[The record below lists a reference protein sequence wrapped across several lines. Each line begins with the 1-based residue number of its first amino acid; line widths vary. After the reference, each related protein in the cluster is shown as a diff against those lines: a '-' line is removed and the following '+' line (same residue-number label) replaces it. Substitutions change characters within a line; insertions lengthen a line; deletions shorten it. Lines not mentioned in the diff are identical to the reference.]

1 MSRKWLEYLTA
12 IAVLLFVFLVAC
24 GLSRPTAT
32 PVPLESTPISSSG
45 QIAFTSDR
53 DGNYEIYIMNEDG
66 SGQVN
71 LNHHKAY
78 DIRPSISPD
87 GKRIAFISGREGNLE
102 IYLMNVDGTGITR
115 LTNTPEWEGFPRW
128 SPDGRHIV
136 FMRGQNVMVMDPD
149 GSNQVNLTSDPW
161 TGRSPVYTLN
171 EEQMLGAELYPAW
184 LPDSTQVVF
193 LSVRDRSF
201 QFYVVNVDG
210 SQLSILDSGLPS
222 REVAPDEM
230 VYLIHTGLDLYFLN
244 TSDGPANS
252 MDDTGRALGELP
264 AWSPDG
270 TRIAFQS
277 DRDGDMEIYVVSAD
291 RSEIVQLTDN
301 EAEDLYPTWSPD
313 GTRIAFT
320 SNCDGNLEIY
330 VMNADGT
337 EQTRMTDNHATDY
350 LPSWYR

>member
-1 MSRKWLEYLTA
+1 MSQKWLVNLA
-12 IAVLLFVFLVAC
+12 MGAVLLFVFVVSC
-24 GLSRPTAT
+24 GPFRSTTT
-32 PVPLESTPISSSG
+32 PVPLEATSNDSG
-45 QIAFTSDR
+45 EKIAFMSRR
-53 DGNYEIYIMNEDG
+53 DGNDDIYVMNADG

-71 LNHHKAY
+71 LTHHEAY

-87 GKRIAFISGREGNLE
+87 GKRIVFISDRDGNLE
-102 IYLMNVDGTGITR
+102 IYLMNVDGTGIIR
-115 LTNTPEWEGFPRW
+115 LTDSPEWEGFPRW

-136 FMRGQNVMVMDPD
+136 FMRGFNVVVMDPD
-149 GSNQVNLTSDPW
+149 GSNQVNLTNDPW
-161 TGRSPVYTLN
+161 ADLPPVYMLN
-171 EEQMLGAELYPAW
+171 GGQMPGADLYPAW
-184 LPDSTQVVF
+184 LPDGTHVVF

-210 SQLSILDSGLPS
+210 TQLMILDSGLPS
-222 REVAPDEM
+222 REVPPDEM
-230 VYLIHTGLDLYFLN
+230 VYWVSTGLDQNYLN
-244 TSDGPANS
+244 TSEGPAYS
-252 MDDTGRALGELP
+252 MDDTGLALGELP

-291 RSEIVQLTDN
+291 RSEILQLTDN
-301 EAEDLYPTWSPD
+301 EAMDLYPTWSPD

-320 SNCDGNLEIY
+320 SNRDGNLEIY

-337 EQTRMTDNHATDY
+337 EQTRMTDNYASDY